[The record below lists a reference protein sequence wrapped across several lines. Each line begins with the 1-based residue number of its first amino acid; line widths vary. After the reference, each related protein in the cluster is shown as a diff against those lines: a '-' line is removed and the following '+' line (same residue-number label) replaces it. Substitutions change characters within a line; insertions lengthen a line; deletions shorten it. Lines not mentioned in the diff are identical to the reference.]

1 MIEEAKF
8 TCSPLRK
15 DFEKQTK
22 AIEEQGKKQVEASK
36 VLTEEEIESIE
47 GIFSKN
53 MRTDE
58 I

>member
-36 VLTEEEIESIE
+36 ALTEEEIESIE